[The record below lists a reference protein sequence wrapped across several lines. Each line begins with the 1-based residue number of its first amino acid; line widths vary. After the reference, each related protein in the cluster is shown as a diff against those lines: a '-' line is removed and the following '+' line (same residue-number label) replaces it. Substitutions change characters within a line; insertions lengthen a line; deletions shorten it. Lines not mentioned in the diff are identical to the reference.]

1 MTTGRFPADEE
12 YEKNES
18 VRTLVNAIAMLRAS
32 APSDYEFWSAFYKFA
47 LMNEHRVFTYHRAN
61 SVLAAEKKLRE
72 LELAGAAD
80 TFRQKIDKAAQSLDK
95 NHGSNKYQQ
104 IMQDY
109 LRSKANLKK

>member
-1 MTTGRFPADEE
+1 MTTERFPADEE

-32 APSDYEFWSAFYKFA
+32 AASDYEFWSAFYKFA

-61 SVLAAEKKLRE
+61 AALAAEKKLRE
-72 LELAGAAD
+72 LELANAANS
-80 TFRQKIDKAAQSLDK
+80 FHQKVADAAQSLDK

-109 LRSKANLKK
+109 LRNKANLKK